1 MTYSPPQKL
10 SADTAPVFGTLVIEP
25 EVSGQN
31 NWTKVSPIPWYQ
43 LVLQTTFACLF
54 RKFCYSRERAIVLF
68 DLHACIG
75 FLEHHWLRKSP
86 KSPDPWFS

>member
-43 LVLQTTFACLF
+43 LVLQTTFAACLGNF
-54 RKFCYSRERAIVLF
+54 AIRESARSFYSTCTHVSAFLST
-68 DLHACIG
+68 IG
-75 FLEHHWLRKSP
+75 
-86 KSPDPWFS
+86 